1 MSQAI
6 KRATK
11 SVRSMPTAPAWKV
24 ATSRAYAGCYPNPGC
39 DRSNKATRSLVLC
52 DARCI
57 TVASTWKLTFCFQKK
72 KWSQSLLANAMHT
85 IEFVP
90 CRFQMNNRRFPP
102 ISIAILRSKGKVA
115 WLDISVD
122 AVKSREV
129 RQIFRHMNL
138 TTLDLIRVEFGPYE
152 LGDLP
157 SGCAKE
163 RRIWSWMNF
172 QWLLWNQL
180 QNPLSCSC

>member
-1 MSQAI
+1 MS
-6 KRATK
+6 TYNNWTWPY
-11 SVRSMPTAPAWKV
+11 V
-24 ATSRAYAGCYPNPGC
+24 PG
-39 DRSNKATRSLVLC
+39 NKAGDKIRSKYANSAGVKSRYVARVRGMLSKPWLRSLKQGYKVIGFM
-52 DARCI
+52 RCTMYCCRQHMKI
-57 TVASTWKLTFCFQKK
+57 NILFSKNDRTVFVGKRYA
-72 KWSQSLLANAMHT
+72 T
-85 IEFVP
+85 IEFVQ

-138 TTLDLIRVEFGPYE
+138 TTLDLIRVEFGPFE

-163 RRIWSWMNF
+163 RRI
-172 QWLLWNQL
+172 
-180 QNPLSCSC
+180 